1 MFLEKMIIIQ
11 LVHQSFPEFW
21 APKEVG
27 CGSVERVSA
36 HSLNFHSL
44 EENCQEKKEYGLTHI
59 CTFYGPVNFKFAL
72 SYIGHN
78 MWY

>member
-1 MFLEKMIIIQ
+1 MFFEKINIILIYIE

-21 APKEVG
+21 APKEAG

-44 EENCQEKKEYGLTHI
+44 EENCQEMNRIWAHTSVHFMI
-59 CTFYGPVNFKFAL
+59 L
-72 SYIGHN
+72 SVSSLPLVI
-78 MWY
+78 